1 MRFRRLIHGR
11 NPAHRFLMM
20 DRHVPGRCAD
30 CGSDAYIQLAVG
42 DAMLCA
48 HCYQDRLGVTKKAVG
63 RKGGER
69 TPSQPA
75 LIAKAPAARPRSG

>member
-11 NPAHRFLMM
+11 NPARPFPMM
-20 DRHVPGRCAD
+20 DRHVPGRCAG

-48 HCYQDRLGVTKKAVG
+48 HCYQERLGLTKKPVG

-69 TPSQPA
+69 TPPQPA
-75 LIAKAPAARPRSG
+75 VIAKAPAPRPRAG

>member
-1 MRFRRLIHGR
+1 MRFRRLIYGR
-11 NPAHRFLMM
+11 NPARPFLMM
-20 DRHVPGRCAD
+20 ERHVPGRCAD

-75 LIAKAPAARPRSG
+75 LIAKAPAARPRAG